1 VNFIFK
7 HWQRVSL
14 LSHFYLSFTKS
25 LQVGSEK
32 REVESRGQKV
42 DGGGK
47 GSNRAAPPSQSLTC
61 PGIAVLPSPP
71 VRLPRPATFPLA
83 ASRPVIHRAALLLA
97 THTLSPC
104 PRPRPASL
112 SLVQQFLASRSA
124 VQIMDCA
131 FPNVTTIWHGLNLR

>member
-1 VNFIFK
+1 MVVVRDQNAPRLPRFSPS
-7 HWQRVSL
+7 RSL
-14 LSHFYLSFTKS
+14 S
-25 LQVGSEK
+25 LA
-32 REVESRGQKV
+32 R
-42 DGGGK
+42 
-47 GSNRAAPPSQSLTC
+47 QSLTC
-61 PGIAVLPSPP
+61 PGIAVLPFPP

-112 SLVQQFLASRSA
+112 SLVQQSLASRSA
-124 VQIMDCA
+124 AQIMDRA